1 MSAVTAAAPTIPA
14 PRLATESLRAL
25 LLWLMGVA
33 GAFVFLEPSPYEVVG
48 VVAILLFGITGLSM
62 RPALVPLTLLLVLLN
77 VGYAAAMVQV
87 ADQPKIVPWVLIS
100 AFLASTA
107 VFYAAMLGSHTQ
119 SRLKWLLRGTKA
131 AG

>member
-33 GAFVFLEPSPYEVVG
+33 GAFVFIEPSPYEVVG

-62 RPALVPLTLLLVLLN
+62 RPAQVPLALLLVFVN
-77 VGYAAAMVQV
+77 VGYVTAMVQV
-87 ADQPKIVPWVLIS
+87 ADQPKVMTWILVS
-100 AFLASTA
+100 AFLAGTA
-107 VFYAAMLGSHTQ
+107 VFYAAMLGS
-119 SRLKWLLRGTKA
+119 
-131 AG
+131 